1 MTKKQILL
9 TIFITLIISCS
20 LLVGSI
26 FLSRN
31 LTAKAENNIEQE
43 QPEEPLEE
51 LSLKGYWYFD
61 DGGIQWFNIKDEEVE
76 SGIGFLED
84 NKLLIT
90 PAIVVCPI
98 SSISEDENFIKISL
112 IDDWGTLIEDCLVFD
127 KNENSLTMSEGIICI
142 RANEVGEHYHAYGEW
157 EIVSD
162 ALCTMSGLEQ
172 RLCEC
177 GEAETRTIAAT
188 AHSFTIISEEGNECI
203 GITRHLQCEICGEEE
218 TFSILGIG
226 HSFDQISIGGGN
238 VERIPAT
245 CTSPAYDKEKCTR
258 EGCNE
263 YLLTPV
269 EGSSALG
276 HDYEERVIA
285 PTCTEAGYTLHTCK
299 NCKHSYQNNEVPST
313 GHTFSE
319 WVITQEPTSTENGI
333 KQRTCTVCGAVE
345 TETIYYESGINF
357 VGVNSL
363 GNEAT
368 YEDEIVY
375 YVVGDLT
382 LNTMN
387 PYQLQGNLSKYGG
400 TGYTGTETEIVIP
413 STYKGKEVRMI
424 SRGAFYGI
432 KTLERVVIEGETF
445 IPSFTFIQSGL
456 KEVVMHSTTPPQ
468 LTKNGFVTQPG
479 PSGMGTTTLEKI
491 YIPAGTLEAYK
502 AASNWSDYADLFVE
516 MEKIEFSK

>member
-1 MTKKQILL
+1 MTKKIFTTIIL
-9 TIFITLIISCS
+9 TIILFCG
-20 LLVGSI
+20 LLAGSI
-26 FLSRN
+26 YLTRH
-31 LTAKAENNIEQE
+31 LTAKAEQGNQVEQT
-43 QPEEPLEE
+43 EPPHEHTFSE
-51 LSLKGYWYFD
+51 W
-61 DGGIQWFNIKDEEVE
+61 V
-76 SGIGFLED
+76 
-84 NKLLIT
+84 IT
-90 PAIVVCPI
+90 QEPTCTTT
-98 SSISEDENFIKISL
+98 
-112 IDDWGTLIEDCLVFD
+112 GTKERTCV
-127 KNENSLTMSEGIICI
+127 
-142 RANEVGEHYHAYGEW
+142 
-157 EIVSD
+157 
-162 ALCTMSGLEQ
+162 
-172 RLCEC
+172 C
-177 GEAETRTIAAT
+177 GEKQTETIAA
-188 AHSFTIISEEGNECI
+188 
-203 GITRHLQCEICGEEE
+203 
-218 TFSILGIG
+218 
-226 HSFDQISIGGGN
+226 
-238 VERIPAT
+238 
-245 CTSPAYDKEKCTR
+245 
-258 EGCNE
+258 
-263 YLLTPV
+263 
-269 EGSSALG
+269 LG
-276 HDYEERVIA
+276 HNYEERVIA

-319 WVITQEPTSTENGI
+319 WVITQEPTSIENGI

-468 LTKNGFVTQPG
+468 LSKGGFATKKGLSSIG
-479 PSGMGTTTLEKI
+479 ATTLEKI

-516 MEKIEFSK
+516 MEKIEFPK